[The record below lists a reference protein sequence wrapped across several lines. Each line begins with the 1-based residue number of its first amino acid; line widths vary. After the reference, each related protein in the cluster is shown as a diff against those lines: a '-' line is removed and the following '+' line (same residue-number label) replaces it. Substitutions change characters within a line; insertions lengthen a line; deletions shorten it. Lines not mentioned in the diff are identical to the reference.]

1 MNTSKLNS
9 SSLGRI
15 QDATKNALN
24 RKDNPLGKK
33 QKPENSAARTKQTNK
48 AEILSSLKDP
58 KKTESLDN
66 KFENASPQ
74 INDYM
79 KMISRF
85 ENKVKQD
92 EIEKEDLER
101 VMQALEDKILSM
113 NEQQKTK
120 LKNIDF
126 FKKRGIE
133 NLKSMR
139 ETLIEM
145 FDDEKERE
153 NVFEFLK
160 SPEFVTLL
168 MNEQKPLENY
178 KPTSAGAN
186 NLNSKVTSEANGVTE
201 TRTPPKV

>member
-48 AEILSSLKDP
+48 AEVLSSLKDP

-186 NLNSKVTSEANGVTE
+186 NLNSKVPSEANGVTE

>member
-48 AEILSSLKDP
+48 AEVLSSLKDP

>member
-1 MNTSKLNS
+1 
-9 SSLGRI
+9 
-15 QDATKNALN
+15 
-24 RKDNPLGKK
+24 
-33 QKPENSAARTKQTNK
+33 
-48 AEILSSLKDP
+48 
-58 KKTESLDN
+58 
-66 KFENASPQ
+66 
-74 INDYM
+74 
-79 KMISRF
+79 
-85 ENKVKQD
+85 
-92 EIEKEDLER
+92 
-101 VMQALEDKILSM
+101 
-113 NEQQKTK
+113 
-120 LKNIDF
+120 
-126 FKKRGIE
+126 
-133 NLKSMR
+133 MR